1 MIKAVGIIAKRHK
14 RASRVSKRLVKL
26 SLSKGITPIVEES
39 TAEMINR
46 EDLGVPLEEIEA
58 DVIFTVGGDGTILL
72 AERQLKKE
80 IPICGINIG
89 GVGFLTEVSPENT
102 ELAFNNIIE
111 GKYEIEERTKISPSI
126 GGESLPDALNEVVIM
141 TFMPGKMLNLEVWVN
156 GQLAESFS
164 TDGIIFS
171 TPTGSTAYA
180 MSAGGPIIDP
190 RVEAFVVVPICPFKL
205 SARPLVVS
213 SESIVRVKIT
223 KPEMRSIVVVD
234 GQYERKV
241 KIETEFLIKKS
252 KRKAQF
258 IKFSEDF
265 YEKVRGKLVE

>member
-1 MIKAVGIIAKRHK
+1 MIKTIGIIAKRHK
-14 RASRVSKRLVKL
+14 KASKIAKRLVKI
-26 SLSKGITPIVEES
+26 SLNRGLTPVLEES

-46 EDLGVPLEEIEA
+46 QDLGVPLEDIDA

-72 AERQLKKE
+72 VERHLKKE

-89 GVGFLTEVSPENT
+89 GVGFLTEISPENT
-102 ELAFNNIIE
+102 EFALDNIIE
-111 GKYEIEERTKISPSI
+111 GRYGIEERSKISLSI
-126 GGESLPDALNEVVIM
+126 GGEPLPDALNEVVIM

-156 GQLAESFS
+156 GQLAESFG
-164 TDGIIFS
+164 TDGIILA

-190 RVEAFVVVPICPFKL
+190 RVDAFVIVPICPFKL
-205 SARPLVVS
+205 SARPLVVPS
-213 SESIVRVKIT
+213 DSLVKVKIT

-252 KRKAQF
+252 KRKAHF

-265 YEKVRGKLVE
+265 YEKVREKIG